1 MKAELGWCH
10 FGKGTSL
17 PATHPEYQIN
27 PYQKATQV
35 LHCSGAV
42 PSVKKKNWV
51 SNWHQHYR
59 TPWSA
64 WPGKLFS
71 VLASGPARNPYNPLD
86 PTRLML
92 RKTPTQRKVIFRSSH
107 AVQNRPDDFQFWW
120 RNSLRTKKHRL
131 GVLGTVPHETSELH
145 YFALGLSQKYYGI
158 IARLKGN
165 FCWACKFE
173 TSLSKMPTLSEVFT
187 TEVFCLKNST
197 CWLLERI
204 RQVLV
209 SGMKQTVQF
218 FGGTYC
224 RIIGVFKA
232 CTACHK
238 HVF

>member
-1 MKAELGWCH
+1 
-10 FGKGTSL
+10 
-17 PATHPEYQIN
+17 
-27 PYQKATQV
+27 
-35 LHCSGAV
+35 
-42 PSVKKKNWV
+42 
-51 SNWHQHYR
+51 
-59 TPWSA
+59 
-64 WPGKLFS
+64 
-71 VLASGPARNPYNPLD
+71 
-86 PTRLML
+86 ML
-92 RKTPTQRKVIFRSSH
+92 RKTPTQRKVIFRWSH
-107 AVQNRPDDFQFWW
+107 AVQNRADDFQFWW

-131 GVLGTVPHETSELH
+131 GVLGTVPHETCELH

-224 RIIGVFKA
+224 RIIGAFKA
-232 CTACHK
+232 CIACHK